1 MLTAADFVR
10 HAFPLITH
18 HINKQQNRSSGT
30 SIIHAWPRL
39 SHLCNKANYITPFC
53 SQQQTRASQYR
64 RSSLKGYLH
73 ILQDLR
79 EILFVNMCCT
89 HTQLE
94 PFLRR
99 GPRGKNTLCRSGK
112 LMFLFFGRKPQSD
125 SKLRNRVCSQKMKSS
140 TFLAYR

>member
-79 EILFVNMCCT
+79 EILFVNMCST

-94 PFLRR
+94 AFLRWGLR
-99 GPRGKNTLCRSGK
+99 RKNIIWARYKMSICHPLQI
-112 LMFLFFGRKPQSD
+112 RKVEVFIFW
-125 SKLRNRVCSQKMKSS
+125 KKTTNRFK
-140 TFLAYR
+140 A